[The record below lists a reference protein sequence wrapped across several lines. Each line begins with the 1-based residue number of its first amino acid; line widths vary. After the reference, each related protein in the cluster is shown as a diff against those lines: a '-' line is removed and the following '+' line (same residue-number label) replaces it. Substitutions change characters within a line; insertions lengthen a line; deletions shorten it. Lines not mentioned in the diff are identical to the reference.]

1 MKVPDRLTLWGLGFL
16 GLPFSLM
23 TISLA
28 TEYGTP
34 ARHRA
39 GPSACP
45 LSTFATHSGGDHS
58 HLLCKEERHAEHIPC
73 SGLSS

>member
-39 GPSACP
+39 GPSVV
-45 LSTFATHSGGDHS
+45 LSRPSPHTQEGDPS
-58 HLLCKEERHAEHIPC
+58 YLLCKEERHAEHIPC